1 MGRLDSHVDSQIE
14 LSKIFF
20 NSFIGFH
27 YYTELHQKSFKEER
41 KKEKDIYTQRGKH
54 VRDQRTHA
62 RCRPRKLKEKKKSS
76 LKSRKYI
83 KISA

>member
-41 KKEKDIYTQRGKH
+41 KKEKEIYTQRGKH
-54 VRDQRTHA
+54 ERDQRTHA
-62 RCRPRKLKEKKKSS
+62 RCRPGNFLEKKQIFKKS
-76 LKSRKYI
+76 
-83 KISA
+83 

>member
-1 MGRLDSHVDSQIE
+1 MDSQIE

-41 KKEKDIYTQRGKH
+41 KKEKKKTFIPKGASTNGTKEPMRGA
-54 VRDQRTHA
+54 A
-62 RCRPRKLKEKKKSS
+62 RETFSRKNKS
-76 LKSRKYI
+76 LKSPKYTNMSSI
-83 KISA
+83 KREY

>member
-1 MGRLDSHVDSQIE
+1 MWTLK
-14 LSKIFF
+14 LSFRRIFF

-54 VRDQRTHA
+54 ERDQRTHA
-62 RCRPRKLKEKKKSS
+62 RCRPGNVLEKKQIFKKS
-76 LKSRKYI
+76 
-83 KISA
+83 

>member
-1 MGRLDSHVDSQIE
+1 MDSQIE

-54 VRDQRTHA
+54 ERDQRTHA
-62 RCRPRKLKEKKKSS
+62 RCRPGNFLEKKKS
-76 LKSRKYI
+76 LKSPKYTNMSSI
-83 KISA
+83 KREY